1 MNNYEQI
8 IETRDGYTVYRVYA
22 GYESRKGVNFFFSP
36 DINRVLGFIDEKL
49 KKVNKNKQY
58 HGNKKYD

>member
-49 KKVNKNKQY
+49 KK
-58 HGNKKYD
+58 